1 MAGKAVD
8 QYTTDVPNASLN
20 ASTETGLTCIGL
32 MRVFRKHIIA
42 FIITFCVTIIAV
54 CAWTATRPV
63 EYATTTQLF
72 ATYNNSSDTSSNSA
86 EQYSGSSY
94 IMSQIKSYPTLTTT
108 QSVLQPVIDDL
119 ELRETVSGL
128 ASEISVANPENTAF
142 INITVSNEDPKMAA
156 SIANAVAASL
166 SKVVQNSLYTS
177 GSNSAVKLVIV
188 QPAQIPVSPS
198 SPKWV
203 LNIVLGIIAGLV
215 LGALL
220 ALLKDMLSKT
230 IQTED
235 EVRDYIDAPIIGRV
249 SEDPLLAKSI
259 PVVVEEPGS
268 PTAEDFRRI
277 RTNLSFIV
285 PVSKTN
291 CRLIVIT
298 STGAS
303 EGKTTT
309 SVNIAAALAEN
320 GSRVLLIDADLR
332 HPSVAKKMDIDGS
345 AGLTH
350 VLSGQAS
357 VKDVIQRY
365 WKPNLHILP
374 AGPKPPNASALL
386 NSATMFELMG
396 NAMHQYDYV
405 LIDTA
410 PMIVANDAATFLR
423 QGGSLVMVCRRDQ
436 TQKHDLQEIAAE
448 LQALD
453 LNTSG
458 ILFNYAKENKKVLE
472 NSNYY
477 YYSNNDTHK
486 GNKKNRRDKK

>member
-1 MAGKAVD
+1 MA
-8 QYTTDVPNASLN
+8 L
-20 ASTETGLTCIGL
+20 
-32 MRVFRKHIIA
+32 
-42 FIITFCVTIIAV
+42 
-54 CAWTATRPV
+54 
-63 EYATTTQLF
+63 
-72 ATYNNSSDTSSNSA
+72 
-86 EQYSGSSY
+86 
-94 IMSQIKSYPTLTTT
+94 
-108 QSVLQPVIDDL
+108 
-119 ELRETVSGL
+119 
-128 ASEISVANPENTAF
+128 
-142 INITVSNEDPKMAA
+142 
-156 SIANAVAASL
+156 
-166 SKVVQNSLYTS
+166 
-177 GSNSAVKLVIV
+177 
-188 QPAQIPVSPS
+188 
-198 SPKWV
+198 
-203 LNIVLGIIAGLV
+203 
-215 LGALL
+215 
-220 ALLKDMLSKT
+220 
-230 IQTED
+230 
-235 EVRDYIDAPIIGRV
+235 
-249 SEDPLLAKSI
+249 
-259 PVVVEEPGS
+259 
-268 PTAEDFRRI
+268 
-277 RTNLSFIV
+277 
-285 PVSKTN
+285 
-291 CRLIVIT
+291 
-298 STGAS
+298 
-303 EGKTTT
+303 
-309 SVNIAAALAEN
+309 
-320 GSRVLLIDADLR
+320 
-332 HPSVAKKMDIDGS
+332 
-345 AGLTH
+345 GLTH